1 MEEIFYLNGK
11 LVPKS
16 KAKVSV
22 LDYGFLFGFGLYET
36 LRAYN
41 GKPFRLDNHIA
52 RLWYSADK
60 LGILVKPAEVRQA
73 VYDTLKANEFADTR
87 IRICMSIGEGTVSPN
102 LSSCEE
108 PTLAV
113 LVTEYKPPVQKKYR
127 DGFKVIVSSIRRN
140 SLSPVTYMK
149 SANTMEPMLARR
161 EARSKNMDE
170 ALFLNEKGLLTE
182 GSGSNIFLVKDKV
195 LITPRFEA
203 GILPGV
209 TRVVVF
215 ELAAKLGIKVKEKNV
230 RLVELLQSDEAFVT
244 NSAIEIVPVT
254 EVDGK
259 QIGNGK
265 PGVVSKCLM
274 KAYKEIVVKET
285 SEIN

>member
-1 MEEIFYLNGK
+1 
-11 LVPKS
+11 
-16 KAKVSV
+16 
-22 LDYGFLFGFGLYET
+22 
-36 LRAYN
+36 
-41 GKPFRLDNHIA
+41 
-52 RLWYSADK
+52 
-60 LGILVKPAEVRQA
+60 
-73 VYDTLKANEFADTR
+73 
-87 IRICMSIGEGTVSPN
+87 
-102 LSSCEE
+102 
-108 PTLAV
+108 
-113 LVTEYKPPVQKKYR
+113 
-127 DGFKVIVSSIRRN
+127 
-140 SLSPVTYMK
+140 
-149 SANTMEPMLARR
+149 MEPMLARR